1 MYFEQIVAEGLGCFS
16 YVIGCPAAGEM
27 CVVDPRRDVQVYLDI
42 ARERGMKLTRVIDT
56 HLHADHVSGAH
67 ELAYASG
74 AVLCMYHS
82 TPVEFPFTP
91 LREGDTFSMGVAR
104 VTALRTPGHT
114 PDALSLLVADT
125 ARSEEPWLLLSG
137 DLLFVGDV
145 GRPDLAGSEHLEDQV
160 QNLHASIY
168 QTLGQLPGHLA
179 LFPAHGAGSLCG
191 RGMSPLRSST
201 LGFERL
207 ANPMLQL
214 PDFAAFRK
222 AVTTALPARPKSFS
236 RIIAINR
243 HGAPLLDRCPLDKAL
258 NPDRF
263 AILREAGATVI
274 DTRDAAAFGG
284 AHIPGSLNIGFEPS
298 VANWT
303 GMVVDPDAALLLVVA
318 SRERYEAMR
327 TELHRIGYDN
337 ILGWLAGGIS
347 GWIAGGRP
355 VDRLTQT
362 SAAEVRLLLDRG
374 PAPRLVDV
382 RTTQEWES
390 GRIPGA
396 MHRPIADIVTAGLD
410 LRGDEPV
417 VLYCGSGYRSNIAA
431 SLLSRKGFADVR
443 SLAGGITAW
452 RSAGYPMQKDA

>member
-1 MYFEQIVAEGLGCFS
+1 MYFEQITSEGLGCFS
-16 YVIGCPAAGEM
+16 YVIGCPRAGEM

-42 ARERGMKLTRVIDT
+42 ARDRGMRLTRIIDT

-67 ELAYASG
+67 ELAYATG
-74 AVLCMYHS
+74 AEICMYHS
-82 TPVEFPFTP
+82 TPVEFAFTP
-91 LREGDTFSMGVAR
+91 LREGDTFAMGVAR
-104 VTALRTPGHT
+104 VTVLRTPGHT

-125 ARSEEPWLLLSG
+125 ARSDAPWLLLSG

-145 GRPDLAGSEHLEDQV
+145 GRPDLAGSEHLEEQV
-160 QNLHASIY
+160 TNLHHSLYA
-168 QTLGQLPGHLA
+168 TLGELPGDLA

-201 LGFERL
+201 LGFERR

-214 PDFAAFRK
+214 PDPAAFRK
-222 AVTTALPARPKSFS
+222 AVTAALPARPKSFT

-243 HGAPLLDRCPLDKAL
+243 QGAPLLDRCPLDKAL

-263 AILREAGATVI
+263 AALREAGATVI

-298 VANWT
+298 IANWT
-303 GMVVDPDAALLLVVA
+303 GMVVDPDAALLLVVD
-318 SRERYEAMR
+318 SRERYTAMR

-337 ILGWLAGGIS
+337 ILGWLAGGLSAWIS
-347 GWIAGGRP
+347 GGRA

-362 SAAEVRLLLDRG
+362 SAREVKLLLDQG
-374 PAPRLVDV
+374 PAVRLVDV
-382 RTTQEWES
+382 RTAQEWEA
-390 GRIPGA
+390 GHLAGA
-396 MHRPIADIVTAGLD
+396 LHRPVADIVTAGLE
-410 LRGDEPV
+410 LPGDAPV

-431 SLLSRKGFADVR
+431 SLLSRRGFADVR

-452 RSAGYPMQKDA
+452 RGAGFPVQTGA

>member
-1 MYFEQIVAEGLGCFS
+1 MYFEQITSEGLGCFS
-16 YVIGCPAAGEM
+16 YVVGCPGAGEM

-56 HLHADHVSGAH
+56 HVHADHVSGAH
-67 ELAYASG
+67 ELAYATG
-74 AVLCMYHS
+74 AALCMYHS
-82 TPVEFPFTP
+82 TPVDFPFTP
-91 LREGDTFSMGVAR
+91 LREGDIFQMGVAR
-104 VTALRTPGHT
+104 VTVLRTPGHT

-125 ARSEEPWLLLSG
+125 ARSETPWLLLSG

-145 GRPDLAGSEHLEDQV
+145 GRPDLAGSEHLEEQV
-160 QNLHASIY
+160 ANLHHSLYA
-168 QTLGQLPGHLA
+168 TLGGLPGDLA

-201 LGFERL
+201 LGYERR

-214 PDFAAFRK
+214 PEFAAFRK
-222 AVTTALPARPKSFS
+222 AVTAALPARPKSFS
-236 RIIAINR
+236 RIIAINIQ
-243 HGAPLLDRCPLDKAL
+243 GAPLLDRCPLDKAL
-258 NPDRF
+258 DPDRF
-263 AILREAGATVI
+263 AALRDGGATVI

-298 VANWT
+298 IANWT
-303 GMVVDPDAALLLVVA
+303 GMVVDPDARLLLVVD
-318 SRERYEAMR
+318 SRERYDAMR

-337 ILGWLAGGIS
+337 ILGWLSGGLP

-362 SAAEVRLLLDRG
+362 SAREVKRLLDRG
-374 PAPRLVDV
+374 PTPRIVDV
-382 RTTQEWES
+382 RTTQEWET
-390 GRIPGA
+390 GHLPGA
-396 MHRPIADIVTAGLD
+396 LHRPIADIVTAGLE
-410 LRGDEPV
+410 LPGDEPV

-431 SLLSRKGFADVR
+431 SLLSRRGFADVR

-452 RSAGYPMQKDA
+452 RAAGFPAQIDA